1 MQLRQG
7 TFKFELRKVGS
18 VLHLLHLRAMP
29 QAQLMR
35 LHARRLLTQ
44 GQTRAPRRDAGI
56 LLHALQRQVARALG
70 SFLLPKGGVLPRR
83 RQQRRRLR

>member
-1 MQLRQG
+1 MQDIRASCAD
-7 TFKFELRKVGS
+7 GS
-18 VLHLLHLRAMP
+18 AAYYHIMIAHLRAMP

-44 GQTRAPRRDAGI
+44 GQTRAQRRDAGI